1 MPAKSVKEITN
12 AILHTAQTSHYNVFI
27 GLPSKNAGSEE
38 MTLNDYLK
46 NNGIAWGNV
55 QRDIQLACCEA
66 SLPGSSFNTHELN
79 GDYTGVTEKHVYRRM
94 YDGLI
99 DLTFYVVADPQSPYS
114 IIRTFEAWMRYI
126 GNESTEGDNSTRNRN
141 HFFGAKYPDDY
152 YGTLRVNKFERSYNT
167 NLNYEFLGAFPI
179 NISSMPLSYESPNVL
194 KCVVQFS
201 YIRYNINQVPG
212 GESYQEDTDQFNE
225 PELKWT
231 KSLDLF
237 GNYDDDLISEY
248 GQPYQ
253 KEINYDAQVELK
265 TDPSKRVHQSI
276 DSILKDG
283 EVGDTVTPALR
294 RELQAFARGE

>member
-1 MPAKSVKEITN
+1 M
-12 AILHTAQTSHYNVFI
+12 
-27 GLPSKNAGSEE
+27 
-38 MTLNDYLK
+38 
-46 NNGIAWGNV
+46 
-55 QRDIQLACCEA
+55 
-66 SLPGSSFNTHELN
+66 
-79 GDYTGVTEKHVYRRM
+79 
-94 YDGLI
+94 
-99 DLTFYVVADPQSPYS
+99 
-114 IIRTFEAWMRYI
+114 
-126 GNESTEGDNSTRNRN
+126 
-141 HFFGAKYPDDY
+141 
-152 YGTLRVNKFERSYNT
+152 
-167 NLNYEFLGAFPI
+167 
-179 NISSMPLSYESPNVL
+179 
-194 KCVVQFS
+194 
-201 YIRYNINQVPG
+201 PG

-265 TDPSKRVHQSI
+265 SDPSKRVHQSI